1 MVRAKPQRGNT
12 VREAV
17 EALVP
22 RAEQALFWLSVAQV
36 VLLIIAVV
44 GVSFVLDYGLEFP
57 VFLRLALGLT
67 ALYLVGRLLR
77 RIRRRLR
84 RPIALEEAA
93 ATVEVFNS
101 DLDGHLANVLE
112 LPAQWEK
119 CRADPEQ
126 ELETRLLER
135 ALRESKAIVAK
146 ASIRGSLNLRPVW
159 IWGGLAAA
167 FFLVLIVATVRH
179 PRTTSLWLRRNVLL
193 SSVAWPRTTHVVFER
208 EGAEW
213 HHASRDPLEIVAW
226 VTGKTPPQVVL
237 HVNSS
242 QEIREVPAVPGV
254 SDTLEPELRDRLL
267 EESSSQ
273 KVSLPAY
280 LRDGGDRL
288 KARRVAFVL
297 PALSEGVDLYIRAG
311 DNRSPSVRVL
321 LHERPRVLSTRFR
334 LRFPAYLERKESVIE
349 NPASEVSVPEGT
361 EVILEAQADREIR
374 GGWVRFGDN
383 DSRRFRLVDA
393 TNVEYRFV
401 ATETR
406 FLDVVVEGAEWGLE
420 SRPPLRFSWLVFP
433 DEPPSLR
440 LELTGVEREVTP
452 NARVPYLLEAED
464 DHGFTDLALSLTR
477 RVPGDTREDDGLEV
491 ERRPLVLRATPLD
504 DSLDRRGG
512 TDSLRARFPRV
523 EAKVSGVLELESL
536 ALAPGSELMLQGVVR
551 DNDTRGGP
559 KTTLSQKETLLVV
572 EEEAFRESMVRL
584 RLELQG
590 EIESLGL
597 RERAIADVLSESS
610 WQQDE
615 DASDDPASGEPR
627 AEVARTDE
635 ARAENA
641 VARGEA
647 AEGDLRRDPAAAGT
661 DAAAGTPTP
670 VGFSQGSATQAAP
683 SGAPAGRPGRAGGQ
697 GKSSAARNRNLAQ
710 VQRETARTASRL
722 AERLRAMKEALER
735 NQVID
740 AKQAEELEE
749 NIAKPLDQLGNDE
762 LSQLAESLDELAENP
777 EDETLE
783 SKLQRQAEKIAAQL
797 QTLAKGLEG
806 ESNLQAIIS
815 QLEGIIDLQER
826 SIGETDLRVQ
836 EQSGDGN
843 RARRSF

>member
-1 MVRAKPQRGNT
+1 MARAKPQRGTT
-12 VREAV
+12 VRQAV

-36 VLLIIAVV
+36 LLLIIAIV
-44 GVSFVLDYGLEFP
+44 GVSFALDYGLELP

-67 ALYLVGRLLR
+67 AVYLVGKLLR
-77 RIRRRLR
+77 RVRRRLR
-84 RPIALEEAA
+84 RPVALEEAA

-101 DLDGHLANVLE
+101 ELDGHLANVLE
-112 LPAQWEK
+112 LPAQWK
-119 CRADPEQ
+119 ACRADPEQ

-135 ALRESKAIVAK
+135 ALQESKAVVAK
-146 ASIRGSLNLRPVW
+146 ARIRGSLNLRPVW
-159 IWGGLAAA
+159 IWGGLAITL
-167 FFLVLIVATVRH
+167 FLVVFVATTRH
-179 PRTTSLWLRRNVLL
+179 PRTASLWLRRNVLL
-193 SSVAWPRTTHVVFER
+193 SSVAWPRTTHVVLER
-208 EGAEW
+208 EGVEW

-242 QEIREVPAVPGV
+242 QEIREVPAVLGV
-254 SDTLEPELRDRLL
+254 SETLEPELQDRLL

-273 KVSLPAY
+273 NVSLPAY
-280 LRDGGDRL
+280 LRDGENRL
-288 KARRVAFVL
+288 KARRVAFIL
-297 PALSEGVDLYIRAG
+297 PALSEDVDLHIRAG

-334 LRFPAYLERKESVIE
+334 LRFPAYLEREESVIE

-440 LELTGVEREVTP
+440 LEVTGVEREVTP
-452 NARVPYLLEAED
+452 NARVSYLLQAED
-464 DHGFTDLALSLTR
+464 DHGFTDLALTLTR
-477 RVPGDTREDDGLEV
+477 RVPGDTRKEDELEV
-491 ERRPLVLRATPLD
+491 DRRPLVLRATPLD
-504 DSLDRRGG
+504 ESLDRWGG

-523 EAKVSGVLELESL
+523 EAKVSGVLELEPL
-536 ALAPGSELMLQGVVR
+536 ALAPGTELMLQGVVR

-572 EEEAFRESMVRL
+572 GEEAFRESMVRL

-590 EIESLGL
+590 EIENLGL

-647 AEGDLRRDPAAAGT
+647 AEGDPRRNPAAAAT

-670 VGFSQGSATQAAP
+670 AGSSQGSATQATP
-683 SGAPAGRPGRAGGQ
+683 SGASAGRPGKA
-697 GKSSAARNRNLAQ
+697 AARNRDLAQ

-735 NQVID
+735 NQLID
-740 AKQAEELEE
+740 AKQAEEMEE
-749 NIAKPLDQLGNDE
+749 NIAKPLDQLGNEE
-762 LSQLAESLDELAENP
+762 LSQLAESLEELAEKP

-783 SKLQRQAEKIAAQL
+783 SKLRRQAENIAAQL
-797 QTLAKGLEG
+797 ETLAKGLEG

-836 EQSGDGN
+836 EQSGGGN
-843 RARRSF
+843 RARSSF